1 MLPPPCS
8 LSSVCAVAVIALV
21 FELVQ
26 EFPALFERGVFLFVH
41 IHQFL
46 PLNEELRSSGY
57 TLLRRWVDEGFGERG
72 ETFRVVHDEGGGIAL
87 RFEVGGRETVEE
99 TGKGRVDWRGDVVGL
114 KDGKEVCCGGGGG
127 QIREGLLESG
137 LESGD
142 EVKAAERGGEI
153 NV

>member
-1 MLPPPCS
+1 M
-8 LSSVCAVAVIALV
+8 
-21 FELVQ
+21 
-26 EFPALFERGVFLFVH
+26 
-41 IHQFL
+41 
-46 PLNEELRSSGY
+46 
-57 TLLRRWVDEGFGERG
+57 
-72 ETFRVVHDEGGGIAL
+72 VHDKGGGIAL